1 MTPLSAYSPLNSGRG
16 RRRAAAVALC
26 AAALAVMAGCST
38 GSGSSSVPLGTTGP
52 TGTTGTTGTASKLTP
67 LRAIRLAAVETQR
80 VSSMAATFAEQVG
93 TAGTVNGT
101 MQLRLKP
108 TLLAHEILS
117 SSISGRS
124 STVEEIVSARAIY
137 IKEPGNPSGRP
148 WLEVRLSNLKGSLGK
163 SLQSLLQNAQ
173 NGNPAAQTQLFAG
186 SRNVHKVG
194 TEVVNGVQTTHYAG
208 TVTVSQALSRLSP
221 TVRKGFAPV
230 LRLIS
235 GGIQFNIWID
245 DQHVARRVVEVEHVS
260 GQTVTVT
267 LNVTAINQPVQI
279 TLPPRSRVTVLP
291 ASALGGL

>member
-16 RRRAAAVALC
+16 RRRAAAAALC
-26 AAALAVMAGCST
+26 AAALAVLAGCSA

-52 TGTTGTTGTASKLTP
+52 AGTTGTTGTASKLTP

-93 TAGTVNGT
+93 TAGTVNGM
-101 MQLRLKP
+101 MQMRLKP

-124 STVEEIVSARAIY
+124 STIEEIVSARAVY
-137 IKEPGNPSGRP
+137 IKEPSNASGRP
-148 WLEVRLSNLKGSLGK
+148 WLEVRLSSLKGSLGK

-194 TEVVNGVQTTHYAG
+194 TEVVNGVPTTHYAG

-221 TVRKGFAPV
+221 AVRKGFAPL

-235 GGIQFNIWID
+235 GDIQFNIWLD

-267 LNVTAINQPVQI
+267 LNVTAINQPVQV
-279 TLPPRSRVTVLP
+279 TLPPRGQVTVLP

>member
-16 RRRAAAVALC
+16 RRRAAAAVLC
-26 AAALAVMAGCST
+26 AAALAVLAGCSA
-38 GSGSSSVPLGTTGP
+38 GSGSSSVPHGTTGP

-124 STVEEIVSARAIY
+124 STIEEIVSARAIY
-137 IKEPGNPSGRP
+137 IKQPGNASGRP
-148 WLEVRLSNLKGSLGK
+148 WLEVRLSSLKGSLGK

-208 TVTVSQALSRLSP
+208 TVTVSQALRRLSP
-221 TVRKGFAPV
+221 AVRKGFAPL

-235 GGIQFNIWID
+235 GGIQFNIWLD
-245 DQHVARRVVEVEHVS
+245 DQHVARRVVEVEDVS

-267 LNVTAINQPVQI
+267 LNVTAINQPVQV
-279 TLPPRSRVTVLP
+279 TLPPRSQVTVLP

>member
-1 MTPLSAYSPLNSGRG
+1 
-16 RRRAAAVALC
+16 
-26 AAALAVMAGCST
+26 MAGCST

-52 TGTTGTTGTASKLTP
+52 TGTASKLTP

-117 SSISGRS
+117 SSFSGQS
-124 STVEEIVSARAIY
+124 SRVEEIVSAKAIY
-137 IKEPGNPSGRP
+137 IKEPSNPSGRP
-148 WLEVRLSNLKGSLGK
+148 WVEVRLSDLKGSLGK

-221 TVRKGFAPV
+221 TVRKGFALL
-230 LRLIS
+230 LRLIR
-235 GGIQFNIWID
+235 GDIQFNIWLD
-245 DQHVARRVVEVEHVS
+245 DQHVARRVVEVENVS

-267 LNVTAINQPVQI
+267 LNVTAINQPVHI
-279 TLPPRSRVTVLP
+279 TPPPRPQVTVLP